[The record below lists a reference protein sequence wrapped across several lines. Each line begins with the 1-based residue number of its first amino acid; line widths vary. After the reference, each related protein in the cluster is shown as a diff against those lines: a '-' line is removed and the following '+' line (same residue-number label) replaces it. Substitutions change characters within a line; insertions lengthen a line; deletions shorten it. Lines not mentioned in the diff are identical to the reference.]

1 MKKRGRVLALLL
13 AAVLT
18 VGSVPGTVMAADGVK
33 PQDGT
38 TKEQPFWS
46 GTGGSTRFR
55 IPCLV
60 SLNDGT
66 LVAGCDARWNTSLD
80 GGGLDTIVSRSTDKG
95 RTWNYTFANYLGDNG
110 NTHNNNS
117 TAFIDPAMATDGE
130 KVYMIADLYP
140 AGYALNGATHAPVAG
155 KSHDEHGN
163 ILLADARQWTNCW
176 ANERKEA
183 SNYTYRLEK
192 NDKKKSGSAY
202 VIKDSQG
209 EVVEGYTVD
218 AYFNIKGKDIDT
230 NLFEADSPFQVW
242 PTDYLYLTTS
252 EDGGATWSVPSII
265 NMRKDNEQSLLVGPG
280 RGMVTSKG
288 RIVFTAYEFTGGDK
302 NSVAIYSDDG
312 GKTWTRG
319 QSVSGWSSEAVVTE
333 ADGKL
338 YMFTRHGGYYT
349 SDDFGATWSTQKNMG
364 ISYWLNCQLTAIT
377 YPEKIDGKTAILF
390 ATPSSSAGRAAG
402 KIFVGLVNDDG
413 TLDWKYNYSING
425 SAYYAYSCLTVL
437 PDGTIGLLYES
448 DGTVI
453 TYEDFDIED
462 VAKGAAIGNIWCT
475 DEEGTVADVTMTSD
489 MSKKL
494 TVNGLKD
501 GAKAEVSS
509 DNENAVT
516 AAYAD
521 GEVTLTSKAVT
532 GMEKATVTVESE
544 GEKTTVDVIVTDE
557 KDYEIVDLRV
567 GDTKTYT
574 DKTGNY
580 SDSTLD
586 GLDKG
591 IADVTLTG
599 EDAQAVEKQVKAQL
613 ATAQA
618 NFNGEKVSLDDCMF
632 TFESVA
638 NKANTYKIS
647 AQAGDKKVY
656 VNHKKAPLQ
665 CVSTETETEI
675 LLESH
680 EDGTVSLKD
689 TTEGAGGSYLYFW
702 KGDTSKLHFDRNS
715 SDAAQCHME
724 LWKKVPGAK
733 NDLGMPGYE
742 KVTDISQLTS
752 GTKYLITAKAN
763 DGTYYAVN
771 PSAASS
777 NFNHVAKVVEENIP
791 IKEEASVA
799 LGTNA
804 QFDNGGEKKIS
815 KCLFTFDKQEGT
827 ENQYKISAVTE
838 DGKKVYLGP
847 KTSSD
852 ANRPLIET
860 EAVITVAKNG
870 EAFTLQQTGGTSN
883 GGYLYFWND
892 DANKF
897 HFDRNGSVDSKG
909 RCNFELYRK
918 DDNVVDSEIP
928 GYTKISNLS
937 EIENGGQY
945 LIAMKAT
952 TAGNNYYLLN
962 PATGNE
968 KYSYV
973 AKVIGKMYEDETIGA
988 KTDITITGKA
998 EGKTSVKIGNKTYF
1012 IFVKNDVE
1020 EVTIK
1025 IGETYNVPGKI
1036 LNESEVT
1043 KSGIVSLE
1051 KRENMP
1057 PYKAVSEI
1065 AEGTY
1070 LFGNNSHIML
1080 NTESTAA
1087 GSEKGLGMK
1096 AVNFNNDETAKDF
1109 MWTLTKSGEGYTMKD
1124 AKSGK
1129 YINISGNNV
1138 ELKDAEQVLTIRA
1151 RANGG
1156 FSVSANNY
1164 YLNNWAGNNNKV
1176 AAYPHDDNGW
1186 SFYKASSGNVVTG
1199 VKEGTVTVAA
1209 SEGTNYKITVVK
1221 DVPEVK
1227 EYTVTATVNK
1237 DEMGTA
1243 QLNPNAS
1250 KYKEGTE
1257 VTATATVK
1265 DESKYEFVN
1274 WTVGDEE
1281 VSKKAE
1287 YKFTVKGDMELK
1299 ANFKEKEKPPVEETY
1314 TVTTKVND
1322 DKMGTVA
1329 LNPAKEKYNAGEKV
1343 TATATVKDE
1352 SKYEFVNWTVNDKE
1366 VSKEAEYKFTVNGN
1380 MELKANF
1387 KEKKKPPVEETYTV
1401 TTKVN
1406 DDKMGTVTL
1415 DPAKE
1420 KYNAGEKVTATATVK
1435 DESKYEFVNWTVD
1448 DKEVSKEAE
1457 YKFTVN
1463 GNMELKANFKVKE
1476 DPKPP
1481 VEETYTVTAKVNDD
1495 KMGTVTLDPV
1505 KEKYNA
1511 GEKVTATAKPNEG
1524 YEFVKWVV
1532 NGKEVRTQ
1540 ETQNAVYTFE
1550 VAENT
1555 TLEAV
1560 FQAKEAPK
1568 PPVTDDTFKLNV
1580 TVNDDEMGTV
1590 KFDPAKDSYKAGEN
1604 VTAIATAKAGYKF
1617 VNWTVDGKSVSDK
1630 AEFTF
1635 KVDRALTLKAN
1646 FEKVS
1651 EDPKPENPKD
1661 EDKAVQTGDNS
1672 VSPVI
1677 PLAGVMLAAG
1687 AAVAVLRKKED

>member
-1 MKKRGRVLALLL
+1 MKKRGRALALLL

-18 VGSVPGTVMAADGVK
+18 VSSVPGTVMAADGVK

-60 SLNDGT
+60 SLDDGT

-95 RTWNYTFANYLGDNG
+95 KTWHYTFANYLGDNG

-117 TAFIDPAMATDGE
+117 TTFIDPAMATDGE
-130 KVYMIADLYP
+130 KVYMIADLFP
-140 AGYALNGATHAPVAG
+140 AGYALNGASHALVAG
-155 KSHDEHGN
+155 KSHDENGN
-163 ILLADARQWTNCW
+163 ILLADARKWQNCW
-176 ANERKEA
+176 VNDRQNEA
-183 SNYTYRLEK
+183 NYTYHLEK
-192 NDKKKSGSAY
+192 NDKKESDSAY
-202 VIKDSQG
+202 VIKDANDAI
-209 EVVEGYTVD
+209 VEGYTVD
-218 AYFNIKGKDIDT
+218 AYFNIKGKDVDA

-252 EDGGATWSVPSII
+252 EDAGATWSVPTIV
-265 NMRKDNEQSLLVGPG
+265 NMRKDHEQSLLVGPG

-288 RIVFTAYEFTGGDK
+288 RILFTAYEFTGSDK

-312 GKTWTRG
+312 GKTWERG
-319 QSVSGWSSEAVVTE
+319 KSVSGWSSEAVVTE

-349 SDDFGATWSTQKNMG
+349 SDDFGETWSTQKNMG

-377 YPEKIDGKTAILF
+377 YPKKIDGKTAILF
-390 ATPSSSAGRAAG
+390 ATPSSSSGRAAG
-402 KIFVGLVNDDG
+402 KIFVGLVQDDG

-425 SAYYAYSCLTVL
+425 SAYYAYSCLTIL

-475 DEEGTVADVTMTSD
+475 DENGTVADVTMTSD

-501 GAKAEVSS
+501 GAKVEVSS

-521 GEVTLTSKAVT
+521 GEVTLTSKTVT

-586 GLDKG
+586 GLDKN
-591 IADVTLTG
+591 IADVTLVG

-618 NFNGEKVSLDDCMF
+618 NFNGEKVSLDNCMF

-638 NKANTYKIS
+638 NKENTYKIS

-656 VNHKKAPLQ
+656 VNHKKAPSQ
-665 CVSTETETEI
+665 CVSAETETEI

-689 TTEGAGGSYLYFW
+689 MTEGTGGAYLYFW
-702 KGDTSKLHFDRNS
+702 KGDTSKLHFDRYS
-715 SDAAQCHME
+715 SDVAQCHME
-724 LWKKVPGAK
+724 LWKAAPGAK

-752 GTKYLITAKAN
+752 GTKYLITAKAD

-827 ENQYKISAVTE
+827 ENQYKITAVTE

-847 KTSSD
+847 KSSSG
-852 ANRPLIET
+852 ANRPLVET

-870 EAFTLQQTGGTSN
+870 EAITLQQAEDASN
-883 GGYLYFWND
+883 SKYLYFWKD
-892 DANKF
+892 DASKF

-909 RCNFELYRK
+909 KCDFELYRK

-928 GYTKISNLS
+928 GYTKISELS

-952 TAGNNYYLLN
+952 VEGNNYYLLN

-973 AKVIGKMYEDETIGA
+973 AKVTGKMYEDETIG

-1043 KSGIVSLE
+1043 KDGIVSLE

-1057 PYKAVSEI
+1057 PYKAISEI
-1065 AEGTY
+1065 TEGTY

-1080 NTESTAA
+1080 NTVSTAA

-1124 AKSGK
+1124 AASGK

-1176 AAYPHDDNGW
+1176 AAYPSDDNGW
-1186 SFYKASSGNVVTG
+1186 SFYKASAGNVVTG

-1209 SEGTNYKITVVK
+1209 SEGINYKITVVK

-1227 EYTVTATVNK
+1227 EYTVTATVN
-1237 DEMGTA
+1237 DEAMGTA
-1243 QLNPNAS
+1243 KLSPEVD

-1257 VTATATVK
+1257 VTATAKVK

-1274 WTVGDEE
+1274 WTVGNEE

-1287 YKFTVKGDMELK
+1287 YKFTVDKDMELK
-1299 ANFKEKEKPPVEETY
+1299 ANFKAKDPVEETF
-1314 TVTTKVND
+1314 TVKVKAND

-1329 LNPAKEKYNAGEKV
+1329 VDPVKENYAKGDTVIVIAEAKEG
-1343 TATATVKDE
+1343 
-1352 SKYEFVNWTVNDKE
+1352 YEFVNWTSEGKVFSDSAAYEFAVEKD
-1366 VSKEAEYKFTVNGN
+1366 
-1380 MELKANF
+1380 MELTANF
-1387 KEKKKPPVEETYTV
+1387 K
-1401 TTKVN
+1401 
-1406 DDKMGTVTL
+1406 
-1415 DPAKE
+1415 AKE
-1420 KYNAGEKVTATATVK
+1420 E
-1435 DESKYEFVNWTVD
+1435 
-1448 DKEVSKEAE
+1448 
-1457 YKFTVN
+1457 
-1463 GNMELKANFKVKE
+1463 
-1476 DPKPP
+1476 
-1481 VEETYTVTAKVNDD
+1481 
-1495 KMGTVTLDPV
+1495 
-1505 KEKYNA
+1505 
-1511 GEKVTATAKPNEG
+1511 
-1524 YEFVKWVV
+1524 
-1532 NGKEVRTQ
+1532 
-1540 ETQNAVYTFE
+1540 
-1550 VAENT
+1550 
-1555 TLEAV
+1555 
-1560 FQAKEAPK
+1560 PK
-1568 PPVTDDTFKLNV
+1568 PPVTEDTFKLNV
-1580 TVNDDEMGTV
+1580 TVNDDKMGTV
-1590 KFDPAKDSYKAGEN
+1590 KLDPAKESYKAGDV
-1604 VTAIATAKAGYKF
+1604 VTATATAKDGYKF
-1617 VNWTVDGKSVSDK
+1617 VNWTVDGKEVSDK
-1630 AEFTF
+1630 AEYAF
-1635 KVDRALTLKAN
+1635 KVDRDVTLKAN
-1646 FEKVS
+1646 FEKVAA
-1651 EDPKPENPKD
+1651 DPKPETPKPEDPKD
-1661 EDKAVQTGDNS
+1661 EDKAIQTGDNG
-1672 VSPVI
+1672 VSPII
-1677 PLAGVMLAAG
+1677 PLAGLALAAG
-1687 AAVAVLRKKED
+1687 AAVTVLRKKED